1 MKSFINSALHVKRSY
16 SMLCKQLLHMKTN
29 LAAYDKGTVRD
40 TLYTVITAFTGM
52 TTGITTAMLCV
63 IGL

>member
-1 MKSFINSALHVKRSY
+1 VKSFINSALHIKRSN
-16 SMLCKQLLHMKTN
+16 SVLCKQLLHMKAN
-29 LAAYDKGTVRD
+29 LTAYDKGTVRD

>member
-1 MKSFINSALHVKRSY
+1 
-16 SMLCKQLLHMKTN
+16 MKTN